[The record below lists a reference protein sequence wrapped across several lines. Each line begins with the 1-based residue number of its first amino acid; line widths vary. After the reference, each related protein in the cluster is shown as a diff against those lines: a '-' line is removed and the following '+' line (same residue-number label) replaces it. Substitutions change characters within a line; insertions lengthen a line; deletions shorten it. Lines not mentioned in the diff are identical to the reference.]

1 MWCVSYRSTL
11 SFTALGRSSSSMI
24 WLTPWSTITWPTDRN
39 AHQRDSTLM
48 CWSREYMHKQH
59 YLDLQTHSTYCSG
72 GTLVMQL
79 RLHLKNTH
87 SALRD
92 SVCVYLFIT
101 ISERLGCVCRLLS
114 LPPLLFRFLLFSV
127 LCFTLAI
134 LSDENFVTC
143 LMHGCT
149 YSSLK
154 YIKRPTNPLC
164 GFPCPTTHIDWWKW
178 CWQCSQ
184 TSFDSRVWTGVLAVE
199 PLNVCLMELKMDKN
213 QEWEDKQGNGLGYW
227 IGFQTASSSWN
238 RRASLVLYVCLLFIE
253 HSSFCSVC

>member
-59 YLDLQTHSTYCSG
+59 YPDLQTHSTYCSG

-87 SALRD
+87 TALRD

-114 LPPLLFRFLLFSV
+114 LPPLLFRFFIILRPLFHFGDSLRWE
-127 LCFTLAI
+127 LCYLPHAW
-134 LSDENFVTC
+134 
-143 LMHGCT
+143 MHIFITQVYKKT
-149 YSSLK
+149 YQSSLWLPVS
-154 YIKRPTNPLC
+154 Y
-164 GFPCPTTHIDWWKW
+164 HSHW
-178 CWQCSQ
+178 
-184 TSFDSRVWTGVLAVE
+184 
-199 PLNVCLMELKMDKN
+199 LMEVMLTMFTNKLW
-213 QEWEDKQGNGLGYW
+213 QSCVEY
-227 IGFQTASSSWN
+227 
-238 RRASLVLYVCLLFIE
+238 LLLNI
-253 HSSFCSVC
+253 